1 MLQAIECCRGT
12 HDEDAV
18 LCQLF
23 TGQFILWQHG
33 ESGMITE
40 ITTFPKMK
48 VLNVF
53 MVGGTVSDLP
63 VIGEQVRAYAK
74 AQGCVRITG
83 LSTPNANGKS
93 RDAGWKHIYPE
104 SQVLGTA
111 MYEDI

>member
-1 MLQAIECCRGT
+1 MIEAIECCKGT

-18 LCQLF
+18 LCQIF
-23 TGQFILWQHG
+23 TGQFILWQVG

-53 MVGGTVSDLP
+53 MVGGTVTDLP
-63 VIGEQVRAYAK
+63 ALYEQVRAYAK
-74 AQGCVRITG
+74 TQGCVRITG
-83 LSTPNANGKS
+83 LSTPSADGLC
-93 RDAGWKHIYPE
+93 RDAGWRKLRPNSH
-104 SQVLGTA
+104 VLGTA